1 MVMSKERR
9 EKVAEEKTRLIREA
23 ALELFDMKGYRETTI
38 GEIAEKAGI
47 SKGLVYKYFDSKK
60 DILRSFE
67 ASVAK
72 CSAELAGQETPL
84 ESLRL
89 SARRVLLRYEDTG
102 YHAPL
107 RILIKCYALGDI
119 SDDDIPAIYDFKN
132 YGRSDL
138 GQFFRKGQEEGLFR
152 EGDPEIMGDIF
163 WHVIMG
169 YAIHMVQGKE
179 SNVTDE
185 TIDMMLKMFSV

>member
-67 ASVAK
+67 TAVAK
-72 CSAELAGQETPL
+72 CSAELAMQETPVD
-84 ESLRL
+84 SLRL

-132 YGRSDL
+132 YGRTDL